1 MMYEVNSNAPHSEY
15 KGVGLDGLAV
25 TFEDKVT
32 VAADDIE
39 PAQIDDG
46 IDDNDDIHDI
56 DAVEPAQ
63 VHLGQQ
69 EG

>member
-1 MMYEVNSNAPHSEY
+1 MYEVNSNAPHSEY
-15 KGVGLDGLAV
+15 KRVGLDGLAV

-32 VAADDIE
+32 VAANDIK
-39 PAQIDDG
+39 PAQIDDIDG
-46 IDDNDDIHDI
+46 IDDNNDI

>member
-15 KGVGLDGLAV
+15 KGVGLDRLAV

-32 VAADDIE
+32 VAANDIE
-39 PAQIDDG
+39 PAQIDDFDG
-46 IDDNDDIHDI
+46 IDDNDDI

>member
-15 KGVGLDGLAV
+15 KGVGLDRLAV

-32 VAADDIE
+32 VAANDIK
-39 PAQIDDG
+39 PAQIDDIDG
-46 IDDNDDIHDI
+46 IDDNDDI

>member
-1 MMYEVNSNAPHSEY
+1 M
-15 KGVGLDGLAV
+15 GLDRLAV

-32 VAADDIE
+32 VAANDIK
-39 PAQIDDG
+39 PAQIDDIDG
-46 IDDNDDIHDI
+46 IDDNDDI

>member
-32 VAADDIE
+32 VAANDIK
-39 PAQIDDG
+39 PAQIDDIDG
-46 IDDNDDIHDI
+46 IDDNDDI